1 MDVTQGTR
9 EAVDQRSEGNPM
21 NLMLSWARSTVA
33 SIEQTLG
40 RAEDHIDGLLLGVL
54 VVLALTI
61 AFLFAQ

>member
-1 MDVTQGTR
+1 
-9 EAVDQRSEGNPM
+9 M

-33 SIEQTLG
+33 NIEQTLG
-40 RAEDHIDGLLLGVL
+40 RAEDHLDRVLVGVL